1 MIKTKHPILINYQI
15 LKEAFNQNPLD
26 SSVTDSI
33 IKIHN
38 ECKVE
43 LKSKEQHSLKP
54 GNGTVGKNYFYFS
67 NEKKHS
73 RPVNKALY
81 EDGYQLA
88 TDYSGNPVHDHT
100 GLPLTKVDYF
110 LYNLKNNKIKNQS
123 ADDITS
129 ALYTISMEF
138 CCSTDLITAN
148 SQKICGTYFEKLI
161 GHIYSRHLN
170 IEPSS
175 TQYACELDSNSI
187 KIPTD
192 FIFNLGP
199 NMPKFDVPVKTSTIE
214 RCVEVWAQQRIL
226 DGAYGTGR
234 FLGLL
239 TCISETKM
247 NSESKDHSK
256 WKVDD
261 VCVPNQWINYQLF
274 IAQIKRAYYL
284 DIPSRYEQL
293 NNSFPRIHVKKF
305 GEFFFE
311 WEDLLD

>member
-1 MIKTKHPILINYQI
+1 
-15 LKEAFNQNPLD
+15 
-26 SSVTDSI
+26 
-33 IKIHN
+33 
-38 ECKVE
+38 
-43 LKSKEQHSLKP
+43 
-54 GNGTVGKNYFYFS
+54 
-67 NEKKHS
+67 
-73 RPVNKALY
+73 
-81 EDGYQLA
+81 
-88 TDYSGNPVHDHT
+88 
-100 GLPLTKVDYF
+100 
-110 LYNLKNNKIKNQS
+110 
-123 ADDITS
+123 
-129 ALYTISMEF
+129 
-138 CCSTDLITAN
+138 
-148 SQKICGTYFEKLI
+148 
-161 GHIYSRHLN
+161 
-170 IEPSS
+170 
-175 TQYACELDSNSI
+175 
-187 KIPTD
+187 
-192 FIFNLGP
+192 
-199 NMPKFDVPVKTSTIE
+199 MPKFDVPVKTSTRE